1 MKTVKN
7 PVCIYHGNCQDG
19 FTAAWAVWRAHPD
32 WIFHP
37 GIYQD
42 DPPDVTGRDVIMV
55 DFSYKRQVVERMAQT
70 ARSIMILDHHKSAAE
85 DLKDYALPDPPPR
98 YWELEIPRADAEG
111 NPTGVIVGAYFD
123 MERSGA
129 GIAWDYFHP
138 DKSRPPLLNH
148 VEDRDLWRFDLEGTR
163 EIVAA
168 LFSYEYDF
176 DTWNYL
182 MLGKDLSDPSRPA
195 SKLGLLRYEGT
206 AIERKHHKDIKELFN
221 VVTREMLI
229 GGFKVPVANVPYTMT
244 SDMGHLLCQIPGT
257 PFSGCYWDTPE
268 GRVFSLRSTDEGEN
282 VSKIASLYGGGG
294 HRNAS
299 GFRLSFAE
307 AKKMELP

>member
-1 MKTVKN
+1 
-7 PVCIYHGNCQDG
+7 
-19 FTAAWAVWRAHPD
+19 
-32 WIFHP
+32 
-37 GIYQD
+37 
-42 DPPDVTGRDVIMV
+42 VTGRDVVMV

-85 DLKDYALPDPPPR
+85 DLKYYALPDPPPR
-98 YWELEIPRADAEG
+98 YWELEVPRTDAEG
-111 NPTGVIVGAYFD
+111 NPMGAIVGAYFD
-123 MERSGA
+123 MDRSGA

-138 DKSRPPLLNH
+138 DTPRPPLLSH
-148 VEDRDLWRFDLEGTR
+148 VEDRDLWRFDLEYTR

-168 LFSYEYDF
+168 LFSYDYEF
-176 DTWNYL
+176 DTWDAL
-182 MLGKDLSDPSRPA
+182 MNGGPTVRTALIT
-195 SKLGLLRYEGT
+195 EGT
-206 AIERKHHKDIKELFN
+206 AIERKHHKDIKELSN
-221 VVTREMLI
+221 VVTRQMLI

-268 GRVFSLRSTDEGEN
+268 GRVFSLRSTDGGED

>member
-1 MKTVKN
+1 MKQPICV
-7 PVCIYHGNCQDG
+7 YHGNCQDG
-19 FTAAWAVWRAHPD
+19 FTAAWAVWKAYPN

-42 DPPDVTGRDVIMV
+42 DPPDVTDRDVILV
-55 DFSYKRQVVERMAQT
+55 DFSYKRQVIERMAQT

-85 DLKDYALPDPPPR
+85 DLADYTLADPPPR
-98 YWELEIPRADAEG
+98 LWEMETPDDFPDHRH
-111 NPTGVIVGAYFD
+111 IVAYFD
-123 MERSGA
+123 MNRSGA

-138 DKSRPPLLNH
+138 DEPRPALLNH
-148 VEDRDLWRFDLEGTR
+148 VEDRDLWRFALPGTR
-163 EIVAA
+163 EIIAG

-176 DTWNYL
+176 DTWDSFMMGSIL
-182 MLGKDLSDPSRPA
+182 ADSEDQ
-195 SKLGLLRYEGT
+195 LRNLYDGGA
-206 AIERKHHKDIKELFN
+206 AIERKHHKDIKELSN
-221 VVTREMLI
+221 VVTRQMLI
-229 GGFKVPVANVPYTMT
+229 GGFQVPVANVPYTMT

-268 GRVFSLRSTDEGEN
+268 GRVFSLRSTDGGED

-294 HRNAS
+294 RRNAS